1 VIGGSLRGRRLSA
14 PPGLGVRPT
23 GDRVREALFDILG
36 ERVRG
41 SRFLELFAGS
51 GAVGIE
57 AFSRG
62 AAAVIFVESGRE
74 ALAVLEKNLRIL
86 PQGAAAAVVRTPWP
100 GGLDRVLARL
110 GSLPQAGGPEGV
122 PPAGFTIVFA
132 DPPWMGAPNAKIL
145 ESLSAPGLLAAGALV
160 ILEHETRTPSPG
172 RAGGLVRG
180 RAAAYGRSSLAFYA
194 PDSGDVAPPPA
205 GT

>member
-1 VIGGSLRGRRLSA
+1 MVGGSLRGRRLSVPA
-14 PPGLGVRPT
+14 GLSVRPT

-74 ALAVLEKNLRIL
+74 ALAVLEKNLQIL
-86 PQGAAAAVVRTPWP
+86 PRAAAAAVVNTPWP

-110 GSLPQAGGPEGV
+110 GSLPQAGGP
-122 PPAGFTIVFA
+122 PAGFTIVFA
-132 DPPWMGAPNAKIL
+132 DPPWMGAPNTNIL
-145 ESLSAPGLLAAGALV
+145 ESLSAPGLLAPGALV
-160 ILEHETRTPSPG
+160 ILEHETRTPPPG
-172 RAGGLVRG
+172 RAGGFVLG
-180 RAAAYGRSSLAFYA
+180 RLAAYS
-194 PDSGDVAPPPA
+194 PDSGDIAPPA
-205 GT
+205 TGT